1 MWKAADLVD
10 MMKQARQAHVV
21 KRVGDQSDLYQSKY
35 NYLDFASDQNF
46 LVVTLTAA
54 RVPIHPPEKLSL

>member
-1 MWKAADLVD
+1 MWKVADLIEI
-10 MMKQARQAHVV
+10 MNQARRAHVL
-21 KRVGDQSDLYQSKY
+21 KRVGDQFDLYQSKY

>member
-10 MMKQARQAHVV
+10 MMKQARRAHVV

-46 LVVTLTAA
+46 LAVPLTAA
-54 RVPIHPPEKLSL
+54 RVPIHPPEGLSP